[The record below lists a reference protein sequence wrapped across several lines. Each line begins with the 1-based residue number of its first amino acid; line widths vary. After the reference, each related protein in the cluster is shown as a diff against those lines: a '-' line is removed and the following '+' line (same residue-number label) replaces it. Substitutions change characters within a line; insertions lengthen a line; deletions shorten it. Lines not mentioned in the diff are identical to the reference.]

1 MSSKLEEPP
10 LNHIASL
17 TRYIDLP
24 DNRLFGRLSHI
35 LEELLPL
42 NYIVTKLS
50 SESSLTSHIELLDNR
65 LYSGQYPF
73 KRLS

>member
-10 LNHIASL
+10 PNYIASL

-24 DNRLFGRLSHI
+24 DNRLFGKLSYI
-35 LEELLPL
+35 LEESLPL

-50 SESSLTSHIELLDNR
+50 SKSSLTSYIELLDNR
-65 LYSGQYPF
+65 LYS
-73 KRLS
+73 R